1 MVKIA
6 KAVIVYFPDL
16 NAFQNIQTYNN
27 LFGKCY
33 IIDNSDS
40 PNEISSQI
48 KSLLNI
54 SYLHDGENKG
64 IAIRLNEVC
73 KLAIKDGFDWL
84 LTMDQDSFFDNN
96 SVTKYLECI
105 SNFEKKHETAMFGV
119 QYEDAEVSNGLNC
132 RFNEITHLITSGSI
146 INLSLF
152 STIGAFDENLFID
165 EVDLE
170 YCLRAIYRGYKII
183 YFPNIHLNHT
193 LGELH
198 YHRSLKSLKVTP
210 RILHSPIRLY
220 YITRNFFYISKKY
233 KNVFPEE
240 MQRTKKAL
248 ANRIKNNIL
257 YNKKRVQVIKYLVK
271 AIFDYKRNKMG
282 KLHS

>member
-6 KAVIVYFPDL
+6 KAVIAYFPDL
-16 NAFQNIQTYNN
+16 NAFQNIQTSNN
-27 LFGKCY
+27 FFGKCY
-33 IIDNSDS
+33 ILDNTDS
-40 PNEISSQI
+40 PNDISSDI
-48 KSLLNI
+48 KSLPNI
-54 SYLHDGENKG
+54 CYLHDGENRG
-64 IAIRLNEVC
+64 IAARLNEVC
-73 KLAIKDGFDWL
+73 KLAIQDGFDWL

-96 SVTKYLECI
+96 SLSQYIDCI
-105 SNFEKKHETAMFGV
+105 SNFEKKNETAMFGV
-119 QYEDAEVSNGLNC
+119 QYEDAVASANC
-132 RFNEITHLITSGSI
+132 TFNEITHLITSGSI

-152 STIGAFDENLFID
+152 PALGGFDENLFID

-170 YCLRAIYRGYKII
+170 YCLRAIAKGFKII
-183 YFPNIHLNHT
+183 HFPSIPLNHT

-198 YHRSLKSLKVTP
+198 YHRSLKNLRITP

-233 KNVFPEE
+233 KNIFPEE

-257 YNKKRVQVIKYLVK
+257 YNKKRLQVIGYIVK
-271 AIFDYKRNKMG
+271 GIFDYKRNKMG
-282 KLHS
+282 KLHL